1 MVLLSK
7 RNVITSMILAGAV
20 FATPV
25 FAQAQK
31 PFNIV
36 ASFSILADMAREIAG
51 DRAIVTALVG
61 PDADAH
67 VYAPTPNDAKAL
79 KNADL
84 ILINGLGFEGFM
96 PRLIASSGTKARVI
110 IASTGVKPL
119 ASGDGHGHDHG
130 RLDPHAWQSVSAAKL
145 YAATIRDG
153 LIAADAANASLYQ
166 SRAEAYIN
174 ALGALDADLKAAFS
188 AIPPEKRI
196 IVTNHDALGYF
207 ARDYGF
213 RLESVQG
220 LSTESEPSAKD
231 IARVIRLVREKKAR
245 AVFIETFADPRIG
258 AELAKQTGAKLG
270 GTLYSDALSDEKG
283 PAATYISM
291 MRNTMTVLLEAL
303 KD

>member
-1 MVLLSK
+1 
-7 RNVITSMILAGAV
+7 MILAGAM

-25 FAQAQK
+25 FAQARK
-31 PFNIV
+31 PLSVV

-61 PDADAH
+61 PNADAH

-110 IASTGVKPL
+110 TASTGVKPL
-119 ASGDGHGHDHG
+119 TSGSEHGHGHDHG

-145 YAATIRDG
+145 YAANIRDG

-174 ALGALDADLKAAFS
+174 ALGTLDADLKAAFS
-188 AIPPEKRI
+188 TIPPEKRI

-231 IARVIRLVREKKAR
+231 IARVIRIVREKKAR